1 MDWLQIEGTQIPLL
15 EAPQKYENPPRR
27 ILYVIFKHKQLIR
40 AIFLLL
46 SVPMCL
52 YLLFRPAE
60 YVASSKVLIKPS
72 REFLNVSPSSGPQGG
87 GSGGLYLSPEIIN
100 TEIQIIKSPE
110 LADRLVRDVPF
121 QDQANGKTRRTLT
134 EAEIRQDAR
143 RMRGLLVPSPVR
155 NSNLIDISIVSP
167 YPQEWSAKA
176 VNRAAEL
183 YLEEH
188 LKVHKTPGVEAFY
201 DEQEKKLST
210 ELTKAEDALKE
221 FQEKEKIIDAP
232 LEVNAEL
239 GALAAFDKT
248 LKETDSSIRETE
260 QRITILD
267 DQLKQQKATISSNTN
282 ITVNPVYQQMQTK
295 LTQLEIERD
304 GLLQRYTAEDRLVKD
319 KQKEIDE
326 LKKNLQAIKPTSV
339 GSENIAL
346 NEVHRRI
353 LNELLGAR
361 VQLKALNEKKTA
373 LTQQVASYSAAAADK
388 KRKGFEYDRLL
399 RDVNSKKE
407 NLDYYK
413 KKAEEARIS
422 DAMDER
428 KFSNAYILEKASVP
442 LPRAGRGFMLLLMA
456 TLMGA
461 AGVAV
466 AAAFGLEYFNRTLR
480 NEGDIEEK
488 LGLPVLATIQYYG
501 DLRPVPVK

>member
-1 MDWLQIEGTQIPLL
+1 MDFVQIEGTQIPLL

-52 YLLFRPAE
+52 YLLFRLAE

-72 REFLNVSPSSGPQGG
+72 REFLNVSPIPSQGG
-87 GSGGLYLSPEIIN
+87 GSGSLYLSPEIIN
-100 TEIQIIKSPE
+100 TEIQIIKSSE
-110 LADRLVRDVPF
+110 LAESLVRDVPLH
-121 QDQANGKTRRTLT
+121 DQAKGKTRRTLT
-134 EAEIRQDAR
+134 EAEIKHDAR
-143 RMRGLLVPSPVR
+143 RMRGLLAATQVR
-155 NSNLIDISIVSP
+155 KPNV
-167 YPQEWSAKA
+167 
-176 VNRAAEL
+176 
-183 YLEEH
+183 
-188 LKVHKTPGVEAFY
+188 
-201 DEQEKKLST
+201 
-210 ELTKAEDALKE
+210 
-221 FQEKEKIIDAP
+221 IDAP
-232 LEVNAEL
+232 LEVDADL
-239 GALAAFDKT
+239 GSLAAFERT
-248 LKETDSSIRETE
+248 LKETDSAIRETG

-282 ITVNPVYQQMQTK
+282 ITVNPVYQQMQSK

-326 LKKNLQAIKPTSV
+326 LKKNLQAVKPTSV

-373 LTQQVASYSAAAADK
+373 LIQQMESYSASAADK

-399 RDVNSKKE
+399 REVNAKKE
-407 NLDYYK
+407 NLDFYK
-413 KKAEEARIS
+413 KKGEEARIS
-422 DAMDER
+422 
-428 KFSNAYILEKASVP
+428 
-442 LPRAGRGFMLLLMA
+442 
-456 TLMGA
+456 
-461 AGVAV
+461 
-466 AAAFGLEYFNRTLR
+466 
-480 NEGDIEEK
+480 
-488 LGLPVLATIQYYG
+488 
-501 DLRPVPVK
+501 

>member
-1 MDWLQIEGTQIPLL
+1 MDFVQIEGTQIPLL
-15 EAPQKYENPPRR
+15 EAPQKYQNPPRR
-27 ILYVIFKHKQLIR
+27 ILYVIFKHKDLIR

-46 SVPMCL
+46 SVPACL

-72 REFLNVSPSSGPQGG
+72 REFLNVSPLSGSRES
-87 GSGGLYLSPEIIN
+87 GSLYLSPEIIN
-100 TEIQIIKSPE
+100 TEIQIIKSPG
-110 LADRLVRDVPF
+110 LAERLVRDVPF
-121 QDQANGKTRRTLT
+121 PDKSNRKTPMTQSEVVQDG
-134 EAEIRQDAR
+134 R
-143 RMRGLLVPSPVR
+143 RMKGLLTATPLR
-155 NSNLIDISIVSP
+155 AANIIEISLVSP
-167 YPQEWSAKA
+167 YKQEWIAQA

-188 LKVHKTPGVEAFY
+188 LKAHKTPGVEAFY
-201 DEQEKKLST
+201 DEQEKKLRA
-210 ELTKAEDALKE
+210 ELTQAEDALKA
-221 FQEKEKIIDAP
+221 FQEKEKIVDAP
-232 LEVNAEL
+232 LEVNAYL
-239 GALAAFDKT
+239 QALASFDRT

-260 QRITILD
+260 QRIAVLD
-267 DQLKQQKATISSNTN
+267 DQLKQQKTTIQSNTN

-295 LTQLEIERD
+295 VTQLELERD
-304 GLLQRYTAEDRLVKD
+304 SLVQRYTPEHRLVQD

-326 LKKNLQAIKPTSV
+326 LKKALEKVKPTSV
-339 GSENIAL
+339 GSENISL

-361 VQLKALNEKKTA
+361 VQLKALNEKKTS
-373 LTQQVASYSAAAADK
+373 LTRQVESYSAEAAET

-399 RDVNSKKE
+399 RDVTTKKE
-407 NLDYYK
+407 SLDLYK

-428 KFSNAYILEKASVP
+428 KFSNAYIIEKATLP
-442 LPRAGRGFMLLLMA
+442 LGRAGRSFMLLLMA

-480 NEGDIEEK
+480 NEGDIEEQ

-501 DLRPVPVK
+501 DLRPAPVK

>member
-1 MDWLQIEGTQIPLL
+1 MDFLQIEGTQIPLL
-15 EAPQKYENPPRR
+15 EAPQKYDNPPRR
-27 ILYVIFKHKQLIR
+27 ILYVIFKHKDLIR

-46 SVPMCL
+46 SVPVIL
-52 YLLFRPAE
+52 YLLFRPIE
-60 YVASSKVLIKPS
+60 YVASTTVMIKPS
-72 REFLNVSPSSGPQGG
+72 REFLGVSPGADRRDDSF
-87 GSGGLYLSPEIIN
+87 GLYLTPEIIN
-100 TEIQIIKSPE
+100 TEIQIIKSPGLGE
-110 LADRLVRDVPF
+110 RLAKDVPF
-121 QDQANGKTRRTLT
+121 PDGSDGKTQRTLT
-134 EAEIRQDAR
+134 EQEIKRDGR
-143 RMRGLLVPSPVR
+143 RMRSLLTATPVR
-155 NSNLIDISIVSP
+155 ASNLIEISVAGP
-167 YPQEWSAKA
+167 YKQEWTAQVA
-176 VNRAAEL
+176 NRAAEL

-188 LKVHKTPGVEAFY
+188 LKAHKTPGIQAFY
-201 DEQEKKLST
+201 DEQEKNLRAD
-210 ELTKAEDALKE
+210 LTKAEDALKE
-221 FQEKEKIIDAP
+221 FQEKEKIVDAP
-232 LEVNAEL
+232 LEVNADL
-239 GALAAFDKT
+239 QALAAFDRN

-260 QRITILD
+260 QRIAVLD

-326 LKKNLQAIKPTSV
+326 LKKNLQAVKPTSV

-361 VQLKALNEKKTA
+361 VQLKALNEKKEA
-373 LTQQVASYSAAAADK
+373 LTRQVESYSAAAADK

-399 RDVNSKKE
+399 RNVNAKKE
-407 NLDYYK
+407 SLDLYK

-428 KFSNAYILEKASVP
+428 KFSNAYILDRASVP
-442 LPRAGRGFMLLLMA
+442 LPRAGRSFKLLLMV
-456 TLMGA
+456 TLIGA

-480 NEGDIEEK
+480 NEGDIEEQ

>member
-1 MDWLQIEGTQIPLL
+1 M
-15 EAPQKYENPPRR
+15 A
-27 ILYVIFKHKQLIR
+27 
-40 AIFLLL
+40 
-46 SVPMCL
+46 
-52 YLLFRPAE
+52 
-60 YVASSKVLIKPS
+60 
-72 REFLNVSPSSGPQGG
+72 
-87 GSGGLYLSPEIIN
+87 
-100 TEIQIIKSPE
+100 
-110 LADRLVRDVPF
+110 
-121 QDQANGKTRRTLT
+121 
-134 EAEIRQDAR
+134 
-143 RMRGLLVPSPVR
+143 SPVR
-155 NSNLIDISIVSP
+155 NSNLIDISLVSP
-167 YPQEWSAKA
+167 YPQEWAAKA

-239 GALAAFDKT
+239 GALAAFERT

-260 QRITILD
+260 QRITVLD

-326 LKKNLQAIKPTSV
+326 LKKNLQAVKPTSV

-399 RDVNSKKE
+399 REVNAKKE
-407 NLDYYK
+407 NLDFYK